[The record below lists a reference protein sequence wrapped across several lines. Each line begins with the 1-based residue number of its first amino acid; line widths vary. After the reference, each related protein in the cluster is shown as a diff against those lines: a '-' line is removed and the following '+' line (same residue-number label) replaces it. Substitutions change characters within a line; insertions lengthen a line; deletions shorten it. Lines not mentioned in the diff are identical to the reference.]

1 MGRASTN
8 HIVSGAKSAVGLS
21 VPAGIDYNH
30 RLATIANLLNWC
42 RNNLYH
48 YMGKPGGKN
57 MEEQWQ
63 YRGYPPVSRVI
74 AGTPYTGYPNEGISH
89 RTGGC
94 FGTVGFLRAILR
106 AVNIPVKLLVVAN
119 HALAFFPTES
129 RYLSHGDDPYTSA
142 ARTYPPKTSPPF
154 PAAKFLIDDAK
165 FNAWFGS
172 GVPEATKE
180 KNIGRRPRELA
191 LETLPI
197 YVLKKHCGD
206 QAAQRSHAVS
216 EVYQIFKPSYTVA
229 QLEAANL
236 WGRMDAAVA
245 KLGGCAAMP

>member
-191 LETLPI
+191 LETLPV

-206 QAAQRSHAVS
+206 QAAQRSHAAS